1 MIVEIV
7 LDWWPRLGTPGR
19 RSRGSATH
27 QRRRAPTSAA
37 GPSCCVRGG
46 LDTYAHGY
54 GPDTRVSTSGSAPAC
69 GGGKLRRGARVG
81 VELSAALAN
90 ESTVRMLGTGRAVD
104 DRVGVN
110 PTVTTTLRSDP
121 PLVPSTSSSVQ
132 CTPGSG
138 PATADVSSGATR
150 RARTRH
156 RPRRRCCTT
165 SASAVQPWPR
175 SPCRHGIGRSTRQV
189 AGWSRTGRVLG
200 GALPVFRAGALRT
213 GVVDTLLATPRE
225 AGGLVDPP
233 AVLCQRRLPWR
244 PFTSCGGRGSL
255 RVCFLAT
262 GCVRTGRDA
271 GTARGLATA
280 RPGRAHKGGNGQTGS
295 PQGPD
300 RACGD
305 PHTGVDQ
312 VDSDIDDLDIP
323 SDGDRRTAVLI
334 KQNGQLQAQLLLP
347 RTLRPDRPAPF
358 GRTGRPQDAG
368 DGLDWLNVEVVSDQP
383 RTHWSAHFDRPLD
396 HGAFARACFPAGR
409 TTRCSDW
416 PSRIDVG
423 GR

>member
-150 RARTRH
+150 
-156 RPRRRCCTT
+156 
-165 SASAVQPWPR
+165 

-262 GCVRTGRDA
+262 GCARTGRDA

-280 RPGRAHKGGNGQTGS
+280 PPDQAAPTRAATVRPAAPRAPTVLVAIRTLVLTRWTRTLMTS
-295 PQGPD
+295 TYLLT
-300 RACGD
+300 AI
-305 PHTGVDQ
+305 GVLL
-312 VDSDIDDLDIP
+312 S
-323 SDGDRRTAVLI
+323 SSSRTASSKRSSFFPELCGLI
-334 KQNGQLQAQLLLP
+334 VQLH
-347 RTLRPDRPAPF
+347 
-358 GRTGRPQDAG
+358 
-368 DGLDWLNVEVVSDQP
+368 S
-383 RTHWSAHFDRPLD
+383 
-396 HGAFARACFPAGR
+396 AGR
-409 TTRCSDW
+409 VDPKTQGTAST
-416 PSRIDVG
+416 G
-423 GR
+423 

>member
-244 PFTSCGGRGSL
+244 PFTSCGGRGPS
-255 RVCFLAT
+255 
-262 GCVRTGRDA
+262 GCAFSRPAVPA
-271 GTARGLATA
+271 PVGTPA
-280 RPGRAHKGGNGQTGS
+280 RPADLRRRHQTRPR
-295 PQGPD
+295 PQGRQRSD
-300 RACGD
+300 RQPPG
-305 PHTGVDQ
+305 
-312 VDSDIDDLDIP
+312 
-323 SDGDRRTAVLI
+323 
-334 KQNGQLQAQLLLP
+334 P
-347 RTLRPDRPAPF
+347 RPCLWR
-358 GRTGRPQDAG
+358 
-368 DGLDWLNVEVVSDQP
+368 
-383 RTHWSAHFDRPLD
+383 SAHW
-396 HGAFARACFPAGR
+396 C
-409 TTRCSDW
+409 
-416 PSRIDVG
+416 
-423 GR
+423 